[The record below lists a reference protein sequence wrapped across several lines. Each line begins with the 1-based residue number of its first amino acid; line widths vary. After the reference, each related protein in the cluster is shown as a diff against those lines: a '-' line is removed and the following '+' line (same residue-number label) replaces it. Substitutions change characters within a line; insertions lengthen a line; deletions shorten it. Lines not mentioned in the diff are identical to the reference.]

1 MIDDLRHFRAPD
13 AFQFLEPRL
22 AYDLFWVGLIIL
34 AIIL

>member
-1 MIDDLRHFRAPD
+1 MNLPSDLKDYTAPD
-13 AFQFLEPRL
+13 ELSGL

>member
-1 MIDDLRHFRAPD
+1 MIDDLRHFNAPQID
-13 AFQFLEPRL
+13 DTL